1 MHICNNSVSE
11 YYKLSHFVTIL
22 NNYIMFWLE
31 CIEIFTFFIWKY
43 PEGYAGC
50 AKKTA
55 ETNPQF
61 SFRALIGSPT
71 APSCGRYA

>member
-50 AKKTA
+50 AKKNRRDESA
-55 ETNPQF
+55 VFF
-61 SFRALIGSPT
+61 SGAYRFTDCAILW
-71 APSCGRYA
+71 